1 MVTFGIVAV
10 YLLGTYILGYW
21 LKRKAGTKDKTVRKL
36 FVADGNLPLFTVSA
50 LLFGDMIGASSETG
64 TAGIGYSMGMA
75 GGWGVWGSSF
85 GCVLFSICFSAFF
98 FRIRKTGITTGPE
111 AFGLRFNRSIRYLV
125 LIFTVIPLFII
136 FSAQITAA
144 VLYLSSMVEIDN
156 TIATGII
163 FCLFLAMGMLGI
175 TGVAQMNK
183 VHSFVIIFGLAFAAI
198 ACLCYVGGPETLITQ
213 LPSSYFNPFIAGPLT
228 VSAQFLGSALGFS
241 ISVTSISIGYCA
253 KNMKV
258 AKQSHW
264 IVAIVSSI
272 FALFPLIIGLC
283 GAVSLEGIRQDSV
296 LFEMTNQISPVLSG
310 IVLMA
315 VFAAIFSTAPWF
327 LLAMANLIV
336 QDMYLPFTQ
345 ARGKEISQKKAL
357 VIARAVMCLVL
368 VGAVLVS
375 GHNTSLLDT
384 LMGASQIKAI
394 AALLLMAGIY
404 WKRLTNVAGFLGLL
418 MGGTIS
424 TVWYFMGY
432 PFGIQPLW
440 PGLLIAVAVFVMGSF
455 LTNNDK
461 ISKDYERYEARLAEY
476 PGENPPISSTSNS
489 A

>member
-1 MVTFGIVAV
+1 MITFGIVVA
-10 YLLGTYILGYW
+10 YLLGTYVLGYFF
-21 LKRKAGTKDKTVRKL
+21 KRKAGAKDTTARKL

-64 TAGIGYSMGMA
+64 TAGTGYSLGLA

-85 GCVLFSICFSAFF
+85 GCILFSVCFSAFF

-111 AFGLRFNRSIRYLV
+111 AYGLRFDQRIRYLV
-125 LIFTVIPLFII
+125 LVFTLIPLFIL

-144 VLYLSSMVEIDN
+144 VLYLSSMIEIDSA
-156 TIATGII
+156 IATAIV
-163 FCLFLAMGMLGI
+163 FVLFLAMGMLGI

-183 VHSFVIIFGLAFAAI
+183 VHSFVIIFGLAFAAA
-198 ACLCYVGGPETLITQ
+198 ACLYYVGGPETLTTQ
-213 LPSSYFNPFIAGPLT
+213 LPASYFNPFVAGPLT
-228 VSAQFLGSALGFS
+228 VAAQFFGSALGFS
-241 ISVTSISIGYCA
+241 ISVTSISIAYCA
-253 KNMKV
+253 KSMKV

-283 GAVSLEGIRQDSV
+283 GAVTFEGIRQDSV
-296 LFEMTNQISPVLSG
+296 LFVMTNQISPVLSG

-327 LLAMANLIV
+327 LLAMSNLV
-336 QDMYLPFTQ
+336 VEDMYVPYAQ

-357 VIARAVMCLVL
+357 IAARVVMCLVL
-368 VGAVLVS
+368 VGAVLMS
-375 GHNTSLLDT
+375 GQNTSLLDT

-394 AALLLMAGIY
+394 AAILLMVGIY
-404 WKRLTNVAGFLGLL
+404 WKRLTNTAGFLGLL
-418 MGGTIS
+418 IGGTIS

-440 PGLLIAVAVFVMGSF
+440 PGLIISLIVFVVGSF
-455 LTNNDK
+455 IGSK
-461 ISKDYERYEARLAEY
+461 EKVSKDYENYETRLAEY
-476 PGENPPISSTSNS
+476 PEKALPASSVDNG
-489 A
+489 